1 MLSADTKSQIEGLI
15 QKNRVVLFMK
25 GNKHFPQCGFSA
37 QVVQILKQ
45 VGVPFES
52 VNVLQDATLREGI
65 KEFTQWPTIPQLY
78 VDGQFVGGCDIV
90 KDMFAQG
97 DLQKL
102 LGVEA
107 KDEGAVTAPSITI
120 SARAAKAFKDAD
132 DGTGDKLRIEVTPD
146 FKYELYF
153 GPKKDG
159 DFEVSASGTTVLVD
173 RGSARRAN
181 GISIEWVDTPEGGA
195 FRIENPNEPPSV
207 KPLSVQELKAW
218 LDRGDAVELFDVR
231 GDDERARA
239 KIAQAKKYD
248 EAAEAYVRTLPK
260 DAVIVMQCH
269 HGGRSRRAAERLVAE
284 GFRRVYNLEGGID
297 AWSAKVD
304 PSVARY

>member
-1 MLSADTKSQIEGLI
+1 MLSADTKTQIEGLI
-15 QKNRVVLFMK
+15 HKNRVVLFMK

-45 VGVPFES
+45 VGVPFEG
-52 VNVLQDATLREGI
+52 VNVLQDAALRDGI
-65 KEFTQWPTIPQLY
+65 KEFAQWPTIPQLY

-102 LGVEA
+102 LGVEP
-107 KDEGAVTAPSITI
+107 KDEGAVTAPTI
-120 SARAAKAFKDAD
+120 AISSRAAKAFKDAD
-132 DGTGDKLRIEVTPD
+132 DGSGDKLRIEVTPD

-159 DFEVSASGTTVLVD
+159 DFEVSAAGTTVLVD

-181 GISIEWVDTPEGGA
+181 GISIDWVDTPEGGA

-218 LDRGDAVELFDVR
+218 LDRGDAVELYDVR

-239 KIAQAKKYD
+239 KIAQAKKFD
-248 EAAEAYVRTLPK
+248 EAAEAHVRTLPK
-260 DAVIVMQCH
+260 DTVIVMQCH

-304 PSVARY
+304 SSVARY